1 MTLEPVIGLEIHVQ
15 LKTKSKMFCSCANI
29 FGDVEPNSAICPI
42 CLGYPGTLP
51 VPNATAIEWTRL
63 AGAALNCEL
72 IHKSKFDRKS
82 YFYPDLPKGYQIS
95 QYDQPFCGRGELAIV
110 VDGQERKIGIT
121 RIHLEEDAAKNTH
134 PANAN
139 YTLID
144 FNRAG
149 TPLMEIVTEPD
160 IKTPAEAKTFLQELQ
175 RIMRALGVSDADME
189 KGQMRCDANISLRE
203 KGSKEFNPKIEVKNL
218 NSFRNV
224 ERALAYEIKRQTKL
238 WEGVSEGVRN
248 PEFKVPDTFK
258 LTFKLPDTLK
268 QQTRGWDADAQK
280 TTEQRTKEEAA
291 DYRYFPEPDIPP
303 FVFTEADDKKIKK
316 QLPELPLARR
326 KRFESEYGLAADQA
340 QLFVDLPPLADYF
353 ENVVSELNE
362 GVSEGVRNH
371 EFKVPD
377 TLPKSD
383 PLTKS
388 AANLVLRELK
398 SLLPDIKITPEN
410 FAEVVVLVEQGKIT
424 KTSLSKLL
432 AEMQATGGD
441 PDPLIEKLGL
451 AQVSDTGKLDT
462 VVEEVIAANPD
473 VVAKIKA
480 GKDSALQ
487 FLMGQVMAK
496 TKGKASAPTVVAL
509 LKKKLA

>member
-1 MTLEPVIGLEIHVQ
+1 MKYEPVIGLEIHVQ
-15 LKTKSKMFCSCANI
+15 LKTNSKMFCACANI
-29 FGDVEPNSAICPI
+29 FGDVPPNSAICPI

-63 AGAALNCEL
+63 AGLALNCEL
-72 IHKSKFDRKS
+72 AHKSKFDRKS

-95 QYDQPFCGRGELAIV
+95 QYDQPFCGRGSLEIV
-110 VDGQERKIGIT
+110 VEGKERTVGIT

-134 PANAN
+134 AKDH
-139 YTLID
+139 TLVD

-160 IKTPAEAKTFLQELQ
+160 IKTPADAKVFLQELQ

-203 KGSKEFNPKIEVKNL
+203 RGSKEFNPKTEVKNL
-218 NSFRNV
+218 NSFRNI

-238 WEGVSEGVRN
+238 WEGVKKGVRY
-248 PEFKVPDTFK
+248 PSMKVPDP
-258 LTFKLPDTLK
+258 FKLPDTLK

-280 TTEQRTKEEAA
+280 TTEQRSKEEAA

-303 FVFTEADDKKIKK
+303 FIFTEADDKKIKK
-316 QLPELPLARR
+316 QLPELPPARR
-326 KRFESEYGLAADQA
+326 KRFESEYGIAADQA

-353 ENVVSELNE
+353 ENTISELNE
-362 GVSEGVRNH
+362 GVSKGVRNP
-371 EFKVPD
+371 EFNVPD
-377 TLPKSD
+377 TLTTD

-388 AANLVLRELK
+388 AAKLILRELK
-398 SLLPDIKITPEN
+398 SFLPDIKITPEN
-410 FAEVVVLVEQGKIT
+410 FAEVIVLVEQGRMT
-424 KTSLSKLL
+424 KTALPKLL

-451 AQVSDTGKLDT
+451 AQVSDTGELDA

-496 TKGKASAPTVVAL
+496 TKGKASAPTVIAL

>member
-1 MTLEPVIGLEIHVQ
+1 MKLEPVIGLEIHVQ

-29 FGDVEPNSAICPI
+29 FGDVPPNSAICPI

-72 IHKSKFDRKS
+72 THKSKFDRKS

-110 VDGQERKIGIT
+110 VDGTERKIGIT

-134 PANAN
+134 FKDH
-139 YTLID
+139 TLID

-160 IKTPAEAKTFLQELQ
+160 IKTPAEAKVFLQELQ

-203 KGSKEFNPKIEVKNL
+203 KGSKKFNPKTEVKNL

-224 ERALAYEIKRQTKL
+224 ERALAYEIKRQEKML
-238 WEGVSEGVRN
+238 LAGDI
-248 PEFKVPDTFK
+248 P
-258 LTFKLPDTLK
+258 
-268 QQTRGWDADAQK
+268 QAATRGWDADAQK
-280 TTEQRTKEEAA
+280 TTEQRSKEEAA

-303 FVFTEADDKKIKK
+303 FIFTAADDKKIKK
-316 QLPELPLARR
+316 QLPELPPARR
-326 KRFESEYGLAADQA
+326 KRFESEYGLPADQA

-353 ENVVSELNE
+353 ENTISELKELDQN
-362 GVSEGVRNH
+362 
-371 EFKVPD
+371 
-377 TLPKSD
+377 
-383 PLTKS
+383 LTKP
-388 AANLVLRELK
+388 AANLILRELK
-398 SLLPDIKITPEN
+398 SLLPDIKISPEN
-410 FAEVVVLVEQGKIT
+410 FAEVVVLVEQGRIT
-424 KTSLSKLL
+424 KTALPKLL

-441 PDPLIEKLGL
+441 PDPLIQKLGL
-451 AQVSDTGKLDT
+451 TQVSDTGELDT
-462 VVEEVIAANPD
+462 IVAEVIAANPD

-496 TKGKASAPTVVAL
+496 TSGKASAPTVTAL
-509 LKKKLA
+509 LKKKLG